1 MRLFE
6 RHGVKAMQSVRAGID
21 GDSRIFEGDNAED
34 WLGLLGP
41 EDNLRDG
48 LGTHKAD
55 AGKAVLHLDGR
66 TVGQFVHAPAFG
78 TNPGGFQPAC
88 RRKAVDCA
96 SIDEEF
102 GFIPFTAP
110 GETSNLGCDVCD
122 AHGEETM
129 IVGGASADNERRNS
143 TRLRILPALRS
154 PVLVGCI
161 PPQNPAGSAH
171 S

>member
-1 MRLFE
+1 
-6 RHGVKAMQSVRAGID
+6 
-21 GDSRIFEGDNAED
+21 
-34 WLGLLGP
+34 
-41 EDNLRDG
+41 
-48 LGTHKAD
+48 
-55 AGKAVLHLDGR
+55 
-66 TVGQFVHAPAFG
+66 
-78 TNPGGFQPAC
+78 
-88 RRKAVDCA
+88 
-96 SIDEEF
+96 
-102 GFIPFTAP
+102 
-110 GETSNLGCDVCD
+110 VCD